1 MTLLRKRLF
10 GLYAAGAATVVG
22 AMVVL
27 SVMVVRQQADHARS
41 VAEALYHEDLR
52 IALWRMETRLT
63 SLLASAT
70 SRLSDGI
77 LPVPD
82 SFDNGWIDPQIGRL
96 NTKAPPAED
105 LQQKLIAA
113 ADLAYQNSE
122 SLDAARETQ
131 EQTVVQMDEPI
142 SQAAYQLSQR
152 GEERSQQEFQWRS
165 GSNVL
170 NRLQQTQ
177 ASPGEEMIVCV
188 GPLAPVWSEE
198 EEDLRLNLARRVE
211 RPIGVSHENF
221 ELDWSEIET
230 TLLNEVRDLFPTA
243 RLVPIPEN
251 EQELDGTSAARL
263 AAIPARLEV
272 PPPLAADLPGGYRW
286 LLSGAWLATLIALSS
301 GAIALRASLAYGDRH
316 RRFTH
321 AVTHELRTPL
331 TTFRMYSE
339 MLSRDM
345 VPPDSRAEYL
355 ATLEAESGRLSGL
368 VENVLR
374 YARLEEGL
382 GEPTRESLTAG
393 ALVDRCVPDLARRCA
408 AGGATLEVDQVGET
422 ESLISTDPDAVLQV
436 LANLVDNA
444 IKYGC
449 DGESQRVRLEV
460 ATGDGRLD
468 LVVTDEGPG
477 VPASV
482 AREIFQPFERGGR
495 DSSDPAP
502 GVGLGL
508 ALARELTGALGGT
521 LELEDSEQGARF
533 RLSLP
538 ATA

>member
-70 SRLSDGI
+70 SRLSDGS

-82 SFDNGWIDPQIGRL
+82 SFDNGWIDPRIGQM
-96 NTKAPPAED
+96 NTKAPPAEA
-105 LQQKLIAA
+105 LQEKLIAA

-131 EQTVVQMDEPI
+131 EQTVEQMEEPI
-142 SQAAYQLSQR
+142 SQEAYQLSQR

-165 GSNVL
+165 ESNVL
-170 NRLQQTQ
+170 NRVQQTQ
-177 ASPGEEMIVCV
+177 GPLDEEMLVCV

-198 EEDLRLNLARRVE
+198 EEELRLNLARRVE

-221 ELDWSEIET
+221 ELDWSEMET

-272 PPPLAADLPGGYRW
+272 PPPLAAELPGGYRW
-286 LLSGAWLATLIALSS
+286 LLSGAWIATLIALSS

-408 AGGATLEVDQVGET
+408 AGGATLEVDQDGET

-460 ATGDGRLD
+460 AVDDGRVD

-482 AREIFQPFERGGR
+482 AREIFRPFERGGR
-495 DSSDPAP
+495 DSSDPSP

-508 ALARELTGALGGT
+508 ALARELAGALGGT
-521 LELEDSEQGARF
+521 LELEDSERGARF

>member
-1 MTLLRKRLF
+1 MCIR
-10 GLYAAGAATVVG
+10 
-22 AMVVL
+22 
-27 SVMVVRQQADHARS
+27 D
-41 VAEALYHEDLR
+41 
-52 IALWRMETRLT
+52 
-63 SLLASAT
+63 
-70 SRLSDGI
+70 SD
-77 LPVPD
+77 
-82 SFDNGWIDPQIGRL
+82 
-96 NTKAPPAED
+96 
-105 LQQKLIAA
+105 
-113 ADLAYQNSE
+113 
-122 SLDAARETQ
+122 
-131 EQTVVQMDEPI
+131 
-142 SQAAYQLSQR
+142 
-152 GEERSQQEFQWRS
+152 
-165 GSNVL
+165 
-170 NRLQQTQ
+170 
-177 ASPGEEMIVCV
+177 EEMLVCV

-198 EEDLRLNLARRVE
+198 EEELRLNLARRVE

-221 ELDWSEIET
+221 ELDWSEMET

-251 EQELDGTSAARL
+251 EQELDSTSAARL

-272 PPPLAADLPGGYRW
+272 PPPLAAELPGGYRW
-286 LLSGAWLATLIALSS
+286 LLSGAWIATLIALSS

-408 AGGATLEVDQVGET
+408 AGGATLEVDQDGET

-460 ATGDGRLD
+460 AVDDGRVD

-482 AREIFQPFERGGR
+482 AREIFRPFERGGR
-495 DSSDPAP
+495 DSSDPSP

-508 ALARELTGALGGT
+508 ALARELAGALGGT
-521 LELEDSEQGARF
+521 LELEDSERGARF